1 MKAAKIV
8 GLVLLSLL
16 VLLVVGLFIVTRLF
30 DPNDYKEEIQ
40 QAARDKA
47 NVELTL
53 GGDIGWSLFPWLGI
67 ELDDVTVAPL
77 DQPDQPIAQVGSMGL
92 GVEVLPLL
100 RRQLRMSDVILD
112 SVTLNLVRDMEG
124 NGNWESIGQPA
135 APADAPP
142 AAGQAPEELPQQ
154 EQPARDFD
162 LAIESV
168 RVTNAA
174 LSYVDRQSGRT
185 IHVEDLNLTTGAL
198 IEGRPVD
205 VELLGLLVLDQPTMR
220 IRVDLDAVAQFNL
233 EQQLY
238 QLDAIDLNIDA
249 SGQPFDGRAVSMRL
263 QGDARLDREAGTAE
277 LNQVRLSLA
286 DLRAT
291 GQLSA
296 TDIEGAMQIAGALDV
311 AEFNARELLASLG
324 QDIAQTADPQALQKL
339 ALSANLDGSADSLM
353 LQDLKLNIDGTLLA
367 GRAGL
372 ASFEQQALVFDLVGD
387 RLDLDKY
394 LPAEEAEAE
403 VADVAAPPPSATRGQ
418 GGTRSATPPLEWS
431 DDPLLPLER
440 LAGLEL
446 DGKLKLDQLVLTE
459 QTFDAFVA
467 SVRATNGRVQLRQLT
482 GKVFGGSFETTGN
495 IDTRATPVQVQV
507 KQQLRNMDSAAIQE
521 AYEVP
526 LQFRGALD
534 MDMDVVA
541 RGNSMARWMNTL
553 TGTARFNV
561 TDGALLGV
569 NLEQQACQAIALAN
583 RKSLAQ
589 SGGAEITPFQR
600 LSGSFKIVDGVVTTN
615 DLVVAV
621 PGIRARG
628 QGQLELPVQRM
639 DFRLGL
645 LIQGDTSDMPDP
657 ACQVNERYRDIQW
670 PVRCQGFLHN
680 AAKSCGVDTD
690 EVAKIA
696 GRLIGNEARR
706 KVEERIEE
714 KLGDQAPEVRD
725 AIRGLLG
732 R

>member
-16 VLLVVGLFIVTRLF
+16 VLIVIALFIVTRLF
-30 DPNDYKEEIQ
+30 DPNDYKEQIQ

-67 ELDDVTVAPL
+67 ELGDVTVAPL
-77 DQPDQPIAQVGSMGL
+77 EQPDQPLAQVGSMGL

-112 SVTLNLVRDMEG
+112 SVTLNLVRDAEG
-124 NGNWESIGQPA
+124 NGNWETVGPQEPVDEPLPSGDQP
-135 APADAPP
+135 
-142 AAGQAPEELPQQ
+142 QTEQEQQ
-154 EQPARDFD
+154 EFD

-174 LSYVDRQSGRT
+174 VSYVDRQSGRT
-185 IHVEDLNLTTGAL
+185 IQLEDLNLRTGAL

-205 VELLGLLVLDQPTMR
+205 VEVLGLVVLDQPLMR
-220 IRVDLDAVAQFNL
+220 IRIDLNAIALFNL
-233 EQQLY
+233 EQQQY
-238 QLDAIDLNIDA
+238 QLDAIDLNVDA
-249 SGQPFDGRAVSMRL
+249 SGAPFDGRAVSLRL
-263 QGDARLDREAGTAE
+263 QGDARLDRAAQTAE

-291 GQLSA
+291 GQLTA
-296 TDIEGAMQIAGALDV
+296 TDIDGDLRLAGALNV
-311 AEFNARELLASLG
+311 ADFNARELLASLG
-324 QDIAQTADPQALQKL
+324 QDIPATADPRALEK
-339 ALSANLDGSADSLM
+339 ASLSARLEGSAQSFM
-353 LQDLKLNIDGTLLA
+353 LEDLQLTIDDATLT

-372 ASFEQQALVFDLVGD
+372 ADFERQALRFDLAGE
-387 RLDLDKY
+387 RLDLDRF
-394 LPAEEAEAE
+394 LPPEEQVESAQE
-403 VADVAAPPPSATRGQ
+403 VVAPPVAGRGE
-418 GGTRSATPPLEWS
+418 GGTRSASAPLEWS
-431 DDPLLPLER
+431 DAPILPLETLAR
-440 LAGLEL
+440 LDV
-446 DGKLKLDQLVLTE
+446 DGKLAVQQLILTG
-459 QTFDAFVA
+459 QTFESFVA
-467 SVRATNGRVQLRQLT
+467 SVQAANGRVRLRQLE
-482 GKVFGGSFETTGN
+482 GGVFGGKFSATGE
-495 IDTRATPVQVQV
+495 IDTRATPVRVQAT
-507 KQQLRNMDSAAIQE
+507 KQLRSMDSQAIQE

-526 LQFRGALD
+526 LQFRGELD
-534 MDMDVVA
+534 MDLDVTA

-553 TGTARFNV
+553 TGSARFDV
-561 TDGALLGV
+561 QDGALLGV

-583 RKSLAQ
+583 RKSLGQ
-589 SGGAEITPFQR
+589 PRGAENTPFNR
-600 LSGSFKIVDGVVTTN
+600 LRGTFKIVDGTVTTN

-621 PGIRARG
+621 PGIQASGRG
-628 QGQLELPVQRM
+628 ALELPVQRM

-645 LIQGDTSDMPDP
+645 LIEGDKSEMPDP

-696 GRLIGNEARR
+696 GRLLGDEARR
-706 KVEERIEE
+706 KVEERVEE
-714 KLGDQAPEVRD
+714 KLGDQAPAVRD